1 MTLIISHSAKGGVGT
16 TFLAAQLALALAQ
29 RGPQVT
35 AIDFTYQDSLKL
47 HFGLLPRQFAPG
59 LEASRSGPLAI
70 AGVELVNAH
79 AERIAPGFLATVRAS
94 GGLPV
99 APDRL
104 VIADIAAGDSE
115 LFQALYPLADL
126 HLAALLPEPA
136 SLASLTRLHGD
147 TPIPQM
153 QRTALVLNQLDDRRK
168 LSRHSHRF
176 IKELFGDQ
184 LIGTI
189 RRDEAVQEALALFE
203 PLSKV
208 APNSVA
214 VPDIAALADAVLA
227 RCAATATATTGP
239 DDAVLRRAI

>member
-1 MTLIISHSAKGGVGT
+1 MTLIISHCAKGGVGT

-59 LEASRSGPLAI
+59 LEASRSSPLAI
-70 AGVELVNAH
+70 AGVELVNAY
-79 AERIAPGFLATVRAS
+79 AERLDPAFLAAVRA

-203 PLSKV
+203 PLPKV

-214 VPDIAALADAVLA
+214 VPDIAALVDAVLA
-227 RCAATATATTGP
+227 RCAATAAATTGP
-239 DDAVLRRAI
+239 DDSVLRRAI

>member
-16 TFLAAQLALALAQ
+16 TFVAAQLALAIAQ

-59 LEASRSGPLAI
+59 FEASRSGPLAI
-70 AGVELVNAH
+70 AGVELINAH
-79 AERIAPGFLATVRAS
+79 AERLDPAFLATVRAD
-94 GGLPV
+94 GLPV

-115 LFQALYPLADL
+115 LFEALYPLADL

-184 LIGTI
+184 LIGSI
-189 RRDEAVQEALALFE
+189 RRDEAVQEALAMFE
-203 PLSKV
+203 ALPKV
-208 APNSVA
+208 APNSVVTPDVA
-214 VPDIAALADAVLA
+214 VLADAVLA
-227 RCAATATATTGP
+227 RCAVASTPGP
-239 DDAVLRRAI
+239 AAAVLRQAV